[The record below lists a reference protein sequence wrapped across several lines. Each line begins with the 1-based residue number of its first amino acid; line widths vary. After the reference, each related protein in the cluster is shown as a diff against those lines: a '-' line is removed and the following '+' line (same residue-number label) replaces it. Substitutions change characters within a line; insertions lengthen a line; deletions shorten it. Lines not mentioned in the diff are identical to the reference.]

1 RCGEKAFPYAFSRY
15 ESEQNSKI
23 DIACELLSMVPK
35 SSFSTY
41 VLMDTWYPA
50 QSVLETC
57 ALSGFHVI
65 SGIKTNRIIY
75 PYGIRQSIKE
85 FASHIHKEDTD
96 LVTVG
101 HASYHEGKL
110 NFIEN
115 AVVLLCWDA
124 TQPMT

>member
-1 RCGEKAFPYAFSRY
+1 HYSHTEGKSVWGHAVVQEFIRCGEKAFPYAFSRY

-65 SGIKTNRIIY
+65 S
-75 PYGIRQSIKE
+75 
-85 FASHIHKEDTD
+85 
-96 LVTVG
+96 
-101 HASYHEGKL
+101 
-110 NFIEN
+110 
-115 AVVLLCWDA
+115 
-124 TQPMT
+124 